1 MASSREAAAGD
12 RVVIQFGPGKSHLVH
27 LVTIRERG
35 QVSGVT
41 ACCLPVVLN
50 RPADQYKDSAS
61 RRRVDCLYCLTNI
74 VYEY

>member
-1 MASSREAAAGD
+1 MASYREAEVGD
-12 RVVIQFGPGKSHLVH
+12 RVIIRFGPGRSPLVH
-27 LVTIRERG
+27 VVTIRETDR
-35 QVSGVT
+35 VVGVT